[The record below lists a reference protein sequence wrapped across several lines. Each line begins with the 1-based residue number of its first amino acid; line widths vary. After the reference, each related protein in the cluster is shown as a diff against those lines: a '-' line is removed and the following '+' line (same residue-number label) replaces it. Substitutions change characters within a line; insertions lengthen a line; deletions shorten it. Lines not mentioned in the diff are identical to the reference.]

1 MLKEIRSVLL
11 WLLLAAGILFL
22 PFCLVLLQDLYPGTS
37 YANHLSSVVHLLA
50 TGLFLVLT
58 PLPAQAVKAT
68 VPEEH
73 KDQLRYALRSGV
85 LPLASIFSDWSN
97 ELAWRRRAHSL
108 ALRVLPAGTVVAIL
122 LDVYGILL
130 NPADHQIF
138 LCCAAAA
145 IAFGV
150 AAIAFSAV
158 RLRNIFVL
166 EHKLKHQMR
175 LLEAHPWST

>member
-1 MLKEIRSVLL
+1 MLKELRSILL
-11 WLLLAAGILFL
+11 WLLLAAGTLFL
-22 PFCLVLLQDLYPGTS
+22 PCCLVLLLDLYPGTS

-58 PLPAQAVKAT
+58 PLPAQAMKAT

-73 KDQLRYALRSGV
+73 KDQLRYALRSGA

-97 ELAWRRRAHSL
+97 ELAWRGRAHLL
-108 ALRVLPAGTVVAIL
+108 ALRVLPAGTVAAII
-122 LDVYGILL
+122 LDVYGILVS
-130 NPADHQIF
+130 PADREFF

-145 IAFGV
+145 VAFGV

-166 EHKLKHQMR
+166 EHKLRHQMR
-175 LLEAHPWST
+175 LLEEHPWSA